1 MIRGGI
7 YMWGAIIGD
16 IAGSIYEYDQIKKI
30 APVST
35 NSIIPD
41 HGFFS
46 DDTILT
52 IAILKAVLDNQ
63 DYASYLKMYANLYR
77 NYKPDFNPYFKTSFS
92 PSFLK
97 WAQSDTIGTSIGNGA
112 MMRISPIGY
121 LFNQEKDIIKNAK
134 LATIPSHN
142 SKEAIEC
149 ATKVAMVIYLAR
161 CGFSKEQIIAK
172 LNLQLDFQ
180 PFQKFNATCDATI
193 HNCFYALFTS
203 HNFEEAIRTVLS
215 YGGDTD
221 TNACIVG
228 SMAEAMFGI
237 EEKWIHKCREKLP
250 KEFVET
256 LDTGYSKIKQ
266 L

>member
-1 MIRGGI
+1 
-7 YMWGAIIGD
+7 MWGAIIGD
-16 IAGSIYEYDQIKKI
+16 IAGSIYEYDQLKKI
-30 APVST
+30 KSIST

-63 DYASYLKMYANLYR
+63 DYASYLKKYATLYQD
-77 NYKPDFNPYFKTSFS
+77 YKPNFSPYFKTSFS

-97 WAQSDTIGTSIGNGA
+97 WAHSDTIGTSIGNGA

-121 LFNQEKDIIKNAK
+121 LFDQEKDIIENTK
-134 LATIPSHN
+134 LATLPSHH
-142 SKEAIEC
+142 SKEAIDC
-149 ATKVAMVIYLAR
+149 STKIAMVIYLAR
-161 CGFSKEQIIAK
+161 SGFLKEQIITK
-172 LNLQLDFQ
+172 LNLQLKFK
-180 PFQKFNATCDATI
+180 PFQKFNTTCNSTI
-193 HNCFYALFTS
+193 HNCLYALFTS
-203 HNFEEAIRTVLS
+203 HNFEEAIKTVLS

-237 EEKWIHKCREKLP
+237 EEKWIHKCRKKLP
-250 KEFVET
+250 KDFIET
-256 LDTGYSKIKQ
+256 LDTGYSKIK
-266 L
+266 LLHK